1 MSPRPKLGDE
11 RRPAILAAAAEVIR
25 ERGLERARVAD
36 VAERVGTSAPSVL
49 YWFASKGE
57 LLSEAL
63 TTAEERFYAELSA
76 ELDELGGARERLV
89 RVIETWSGEGD
100 YDAALWIELWARAL
114 RDASL
119 ASTRS
124 KLARRWRRAIADIVR
139 DGQAAGEFGQGDADD
154 VALVLCALLDGMM
167 VQVTLE
173 DPDTPPERARELCL
187 RLAGRELG
195 CDLLST
201 SMEVTP

>member
-1 MSPRPKLGDE
+1 MSPRPRLGEE

-76 ELDELGGARERLV
+76 ELEQLDGARERLV

-114 RDASL
+114 RDDSL
-119 ASTRS
+119 AATRAELD
-124 KLARRWRRAIADIVR
+124 KRWRVAIAEIIR
-139 DGQAAGEFGQGDADD
+139 DGQAAGEFGPADADD
-154 VALVLCALLDGMM
+154 VALVLCALLDGLM
-167 VQVTLE
+167 VQITLE
-173 DPDTPPERARELCL
+173 DPDTRPDRARELCL

-201 SMEVTP
+201 SMEVTQ